1 MKVIVT
7 NSYDET
13 CAVIANMI
21 KELVNAK
28 PDAKLGLATGGTP
41 VPIYKKLIEMN
52 KAGEVDFSRVHTVNL
67 DEYCGIPGTHDQSYR
82 YFMDTNLFD
91 HINIDKK
98 NTFVASGMGDFEANA
113 RELEEKVREGG
124 AADLQLLGI
133 GNNGHIA
140 FNEASDHLIA
150 VAHTEKLTESTI
162 NANARFFE
170 KKEDVPTMAITMG
183 MGDILAAKKVVLA
196 ATGLAKVPA
205 IKGLIMDDVIT
216 TQKPLHDA
224 EDARGRRRRHRQGAG
239 RRRGL
244 QSLTPTAEKRR
255 CSGPPPG
262 NRSGPLCFFTAE
274 KTALPPLRSPREN
287 AWPLT
292 LSANILFRLF

>member
-113 RELEEKVREGG
+113 RELEKKVREGG
-124 AADLQLLGI
+124 AADLVLFDDQTPYTVEKF
-133 GNNGHIA
+133 HSK
-140 FNEASDHLIA
+140 ASNSPFVGA
-150 VAHTEKLTESTI
+150 KLYGKVHYTI
-162 NANARFFE
+162 
-170 KKEDVPTMAITMG
+170 
-183 MGDILAAKKVVLA
+183 
-196 ATGLAKVPA
+196 
-205 IKGLIMDDVIT
+205 
-216 TQKPLHDA
+216 
-224 EDARGRRRRHRQGAG
+224 
-239 RRRGL
+239 
-244 QSLTPTAEKRR
+244 
-255 CSGPPPG
+255 CSGETVY
-262 NRSGPLCFFTAE
+262 RAE
-274 KTALPPLRSPREN
+274 
-287 AWPLT
+287 
-292 LSANILFRLF
+292 

>member
-98 NTFVASGMGDFEANA
+98 NTFVASGMGDFAANA

-216 TQKPLHDA
+216 TQNPSTMLKMH
-224 EDARGRRRRHRQGAG
+224 EDAVVVID
-239 RRRGL
+239 
-244 QSLTPTAEKRR
+244 
-255 CSGPPPG
+255 
-262 NRSGPLCFFTAE
+262 
-274 KTALPPLRSPREN
+274 REL
-287 AWPLT
+287 AD
-292 LSANILFRLF
+292 AVGYRA

>member
-150 VAHTEKLTESTI
+150 VVHTEKLTESTI

-216 TQKPLHDA
+216 TQNPSTMLKMH
-224 EDARGRRRRHRQGAG
+224 EDAVVVID
-239 RRRGL
+239 
-244 QSLTPTAEKRR
+244 
-255 CSGPPPG
+255 
-262 NRSGPLCFFTAE
+262 
-274 KTALPPLRSPREN
+274 REL
-287 AWPLT
+287 AD
-292 LSANILFRLF
+292 AVGYRA

>member
-91 HINIDKK
+91 YINIDKK

-124 AADLQLLGI
+124 AADLQLPGI

-216 TQKPLHDA
+216 TQNPSTMLKMH
-224 EDARGRRRRHRQGAG
+224 EDAVVVID
-239 RRRGL
+239 
-244 QSLTPTAEKRR
+244 
-255 CSGPPPG
+255 
-262 NRSGPLCFFTAE
+262 
-274 KTALPPLRSPREN
+274 REL
-287 AWPLT
+287 AD
-292 LSANILFRLF
+292 AVGYRA

>member
-162 NANARFFE
+162 NANARFCE

-216 TQKPLHDA
+216 TQNPSTMLKMH
-224 EDARGRRRRHRQGAG
+224 EDAVVVID
-239 RRRGL
+239 
-244 QSLTPTAEKRR
+244 
-255 CSGPPPG
+255 
-262 NRSGPLCFFTAE
+262 
-274 KTALPPLRSPREN
+274 REL
-287 AWPLT
+287 AD
-292 LSANILFRLF
+292 AVGYRA

>member
-183 MGDILAAKKVVLA
+183 KGDILAANKVVLA
-196 ATGLAKVPA
+196 AKGLAKVTA
-205 IKGLIMDDVIT
+205 IQGLIMDDVIT
-216 TQKPLHDA
+216 TQNPSTMLKMH
-224 EDARGRRRRHRQGAG
+224 EDAVVVID
-239 RRRGL
+239 
-244 QSLTPTAEKRR
+244 
-255 CSGPPPG
+255 
-262 NRSGPLCFFTAE
+262 
-274 KTALPPLRSPREN
+274 REL
-287 AWPLT
+287 AD
-292 LSANILFRLF
+292 AVGYRA

>member
-205 IKGLIMDDVIT
+205 IKGLIIDDVIT
-216 TQKPLHDA
+216 TQNPSTMLKMH
-224 EDARGRRRRHRQGAG
+224 EDAVVVID
-239 RRRGL
+239 
-244 QSLTPTAEKRR
+244 
-255 CSGPPPG
+255 
-262 NRSGPLCFFTAE
+262 
-274 KTALPPLRSPREN
+274 REL
-287 AWPLT
+287 AD
-292 LSANILFRLF
+292 AVGYRA

>member
-133 GNNGHIA
+133 GHNGHIG
-140 FNEASDHLIA
+140 FNEPCESFPAA
-150 VAHTEKLTESTI
+150 VHPVELTESTI
-162 NANARFFE
+162 QANSRLFDRV
-170 KKEDVPTMAITMG
+170 EDVPTRAITMG
-183 MGDILAAKKVVLA
+183 IGTILKARRILLIAGADKREIVEKAL
-196 ATGLAKVPA
+196 TGPVTPWVPA
-205 IKGLIMDDVIT
+205 SVLQLHRDVTVIT
-216 TQKPLHDA
+216 CG
-224 EDARGRRRRHRQGAG
+224 E
-239 RRRGL
+239 
-244 QSLTPTAEKRR
+244 
-255 CSGPPPG
+255 
-262 NRSGPLCFFTAE
+262 
-274 KTALPPLRSPREN
+274 
-287 AWPLT
+287 
-292 LSANILFRLF
+292 

>member
-91 HINIDKK
+91 YINIDKK

-216 TQKPLHDA
+216 SQNPSTMLKMH
-224 EDARGRRRRHRQGAG
+224 EDAVVVID
-239 RRRGL
+239 
-244 QSLTPTAEKRR
+244 
-255 CSGPPPG
+255 
-262 NRSGPLCFFTAE
+262 
-274 KTALPPLRSPREN
+274 REL
-287 AWPLT
+287 AD
-292 LSANILFRLF
+292 AVGYRA

>member
-216 TQKPLHDA
+216 THNPSTMLKMH
-224 EDARGRRRRHRQGAG
+224 EDAVVVID
-239 RRRGL
+239 
-244 QSLTPTAEKRR
+244 
-255 CSGPPPG
+255 
-262 NRSGPLCFFTAE
+262 
-274 KTALPPLRSPREN
+274 REL
-287 AWPLT
+287 AD
-292 LSANILFRLF
+292 AVGYRA

>member
-133 GNNGHIA
+133 GNNGHIG
-140 FNEASDHLIA
+140 FNEPNEAFELGTHCVDLK
-150 VAHTEKLTESTI
+150 EETI
-162 NANARFFE
+162 EANKRFF
-170 KKEDVPTMAITMG
+170 DGNADLVPKQAYTMG
-183 MGDILAAKKVVLA
+183 IKTIMQARKVLMVANGKGKADIVKKAFFGPV
-196 ATGLAKVPA
+196 TPEVPA
-205 IKGLIMDDVIT
+205 SILQMHPDFILVGDEEALSLI
-216 TQKPLHDA
+216 
-224 EDARGRRRRHRQGAG
+224 
-239 RRRGL
+239 
-244 QSLTPTAEKRR
+244 
-255 CSGPPPG
+255 
-262 NRSGPLCFFTAE
+262 
-274 KTALPPLRSPREN
+274 
-287 AWPLT
+287 
-292 LSANILFRLF
+292 

>member
-170 KKEDVPTMAITMG
+170 KKEDVPTMAITLG

-216 TQKPLHDA
+216 TQNPSTMLKMH
-224 EDARGRRRRHRQGAG
+224 EDAVVVID
-239 RRRGL
+239 
-244 QSLTPTAEKRR
+244 
-255 CSGPPPG
+255 
-262 NRSGPLCFFTAE
+262 
-274 KTALPPLRSPREN
+274 REL
-287 AWPLT
+287 AD
-292 LSANILFRLF
+292 AVGYRA

>member
-67 DEYCGIPGTHDQSYR
+67 DEYCGIPGTNDQSYR

-216 TQKPLHDA
+216 TQNPSTMLKMHD
-224 EDARGRRRRHRQGAG
+224 DAVVVID
-239 RRRGL
+239 
-244 QSLTPTAEKRR
+244 
-255 CSGPPPG
+255 
-262 NRSGPLCFFTAE
+262 
-274 KTALPPLRSPREN
+274 REL
-287 AWPLT
+287 AD
-292 LSANILFRLF
+292 AVGYRA

>member
-124 AADLQLLGI
+124 AAELQLLGI

-205 IKGLIMDDVIT
+205 IRGLIMDDVIT
-216 TQKPLHDA
+216 TQNPSTMLKMH
-224 EDARGRRRRHRQGAG
+224 EDAVVVID
-239 RRRGL
+239 
-244 QSLTPTAEKRR
+244 
-255 CSGPPPG
+255 
-262 NRSGPLCFFTAE
+262 
-274 KTALPPLRSPREN
+274 REL
-287 AWPLT
+287 AD
-292 LSANILFRLF
+292 AVGYRA

>member
-13 CAVIANMI
+13 CAAIANMI

-216 TQKPLHDA
+216 TQNPSTMLKMHD
-224 EDARGRRRRHRQGAG
+224 DAVVVID
-239 RRRGL
+239 
-244 QSLTPTAEKRR
+244 
-255 CSGPPPG
+255 
-262 NRSGPLCFFTAE
+262 
-274 KTALPPLRSPREN
+274 REL
-287 AWPLT
+287 AD
-292 LSANILFRLF
+292 AVGYRA

>member
-216 TQKPLHDA
+216 TQTPSTMLKMHD
-224 EDARGRRRRHRQGAG
+224 DAVVVID
-239 RRRGL
+239 
-244 QSLTPTAEKRR
+244 
-255 CSGPPPG
+255 
-262 NRSGPLCFFTAE
+262 
-274 KTALPPLRSPREN
+274 REL
-287 AWPLT
+287 AD
-292 LSANILFRLF
+292 AVGYRA

>member
-28 PDAKLGLATGGTP
+28 PEAKLGFATGGTP

-82 YFMDTNLFD
+82 YFMNTNLFD
-91 HINIDKK
+91 HINIDKN

-140 FNEASDHLIA
+140 FNEASDHLVA

-196 ATGLAKVPA
+196 ATGLSKVPA

-216 TQKPLHDA
+216 THNPSTMLKMH
-224 EDARGRRRRHRQGAG
+224 EDAVVVID
-239 RRRGL
+239 
-244 QSLTPTAEKRR
+244 
-255 CSGPPPG
+255 
-262 NRSGPLCFFTAE
+262 
-274 KTALPPLRSPREN
+274 REL
-287 AWPLT
+287 AD
-292 LSANILFRLF
+292 AVGYKG

>member
-133 GNNGHIA
+133 GNNGHIG
-140 FNEASDHLIA
+140 FNEPGAA
-150 VAHTEKLTESTI
+150 FEKETHCVDLTESTI
-162 NANARFFE
+162 QANKRFFE
-170 KKEDVPTMAITMG
+170 KVEDVPTQAYTMG
-183 MGDILAAKKVVLA
+183 IKNIMQARKVLLIVSGEGKAEILDKVLYGPV
-196 ATGLAKVPA
+196 TPQVPA
-205 IKGLIMDDVIT
+205 SILQLHNDLTVVADEAAMSVIK
-216 TQKPLHDA
+216 A
-224 EDARGRRRRHRQGAG
+224 NHR
-239 RRRGL
+239 
-244 QSLTPTAEKRR
+244 
-255 CSGPPPG
+255 
-262 NRSGPLCFFTAE
+262 
-274 KTALPPLRSPREN
+274 
-287 AWPLT
+287 
-292 LSANILFRLF
+292 

>member
-183 MGDILAAKKVVLA
+183 MGDIMAAKQVVLV

-205 IKGLIMDDVIT
+205 IKGLVMNDEIT
-216 TQKPLHDA
+216 TKNPSTMLKMH
-224 EDARGRRRRHRQGAG
+224 
-239 RRRGL
+239 
-244 QSLTPTAEKRR
+244 
-255 CSGPPPG
+255 
-262 NRSGPLCFFTAE
+262 
-274 KTALPPLRSPREN
+274 EN
-287 AWPLT
+287 AVVVIDKELADAV
-292 LSANILFRLF
+292 SYKA

>member
-133 GNNGHIA
+133 GNDGHIG
-140 FNEASDHLIA
+140 FNEPNEAFELGTHCVDLK
-150 VAHTEKLTESTI
+150 EETI
-162 NANARFFE
+162 EANKRFF
-170 KKEDVPTMAITMG
+170 DGNADLVPKQAYTMG
-183 MGDILAAKKVVLA
+183 IKTIMQARKVLMVANGKGKADIVKKAFFGPV
-196 ATGLAKVPA
+196 TPEVPA
-205 IKGLIMDDVIT
+205 SI
-216 TQKPLHDA
+216 
-224 EDARGRRRRHRQGAG
+224 
-239 RRRGL
+239 L
-244 QSLTPTAEKRR
+244 QMHPDFILVGDE
-255 CSGPPPG
+255 
-262 NRSGPLCFFTAE
+262 E
-274 KTALPPLRSPREN
+274 ALSE
-287 AWPLT
+287 
-292 LSANILFRLF
+292 I

>member
-28 PDAKLGLATGGTP
+28 PDAQLGLATGGTP
-41 VPIYKKLIEMN
+41 LPIYKKLIEMN

-140 FNEASDHLIA
+140 FNESSDHLIA

-205 IKGLIMDDVIT
+205 IRGLIMDDVIT
-216 TQKPLHDA
+216 TQNPSTMLKMH
-224 EDARGRRRRHRQGAG
+224 EDAVVVID
-239 RRRGL
+239 
-244 QSLTPTAEKRR
+244 
-255 CSGPPPG
+255 
-262 NRSGPLCFFTAE
+262 
-274 KTALPPLRSPREN
+274 REL
-287 AWPLT
+287 AD
-292 LSANILFRLF
+292 AVGYRA

>member
-216 TQKPLHDA
+216 TQYPSTMLKMH
-224 EDARGRRRRHRQGAG
+224 EDAVVVID
-239 RRRGL
+239 
-244 QSLTPTAEKRR
+244 
-255 CSGPPPG
+255 
-262 NRSGPLCFFTAE
+262 
-274 KTALPPLRSPREN
+274 REL
-287 AWPLT
+287 AD
-292 LSANILFRLF
+292 AVGYRA

>member
-28 PDAKLGLATGGTP
+28 PDAKGGTP

-140 FNEASDHLIA
+140 FKEASDHLIA

-205 IKGLIMDDVIT
+205 IRGLIMDDVIT
-216 TQKPLHDA
+216 TQNPSTMLKMH
-224 EDARGRRRRHRQGAG
+224 EDAVVVID
-239 RRRGL
+239 
-244 QSLTPTAEKRR
+244 
-255 CSGPPPG
+255 
-262 NRSGPLCFFTAE
+262 
-274 KTALPPLRSPREN
+274 REL
-287 AWPLT
+287 AD
-292 LSANILFRLF
+292 AVGYRA